1 MKSQEHT
8 FLGAIH
14 TERVFVVKNEKKKK
28 KKWKW
33 NAVSGM
39 KGLSGVQ
46 RSITSVYRVFIYTYN
61 GKVVQ

>member
-8 FLGAIH
+8 FLGAIL
-14 TERVFVVKNEKKKK
+14 TERVFVVKNEKKK

-61 GKVVQ
+61 VKVVQ